1 MSKDFNYEHVESY
14 LIGGIE
20 DYGDDRHLDD
30 NNLEEGVKGWDKL
43 DALTR
48 EQCFE
53 LVKSFASSFFDI
65 RTDTEDD
72 EYFTLHCVR
81 EREGDST

>member
-1 MSKDFNYEHVESY
+1 MSKDFNYEHIKSY
-14 LIGGIE
+14 LIGAID
-20 DYGDDRHLDD
+20 DYGDDIPQDD
-30 NNLEEGVKGWDKL
+30 GVKGWDKL

-81 EREGDST
+81 EREKVIAHDTL